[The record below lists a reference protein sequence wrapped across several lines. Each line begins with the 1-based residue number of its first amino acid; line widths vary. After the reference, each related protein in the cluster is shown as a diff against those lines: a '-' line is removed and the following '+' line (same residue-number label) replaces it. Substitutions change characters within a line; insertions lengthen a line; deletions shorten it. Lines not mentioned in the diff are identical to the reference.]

1 MKRSVALILMIVL
14 MFNMTSCT
22 FMFDM
27 IEQNYLNMSA
37 AELAELSDSKLCEV
51 LWFRTDYKVESFEDS
66 LAGFESLNHYEKV
79 LYTVE
84 YFDMEYLNGGLCQFF
99 VNSSRVVAPY
109 VSEALRTIGA
119 DKHAEM
125 YDSFISDNRIDL
137 TDLSEFDTDSI
148 DKYSVLS
155 QKYPFDDFDDAF
167 IKLGLLRPYL
177 EEYIKRKLKRIY
189 KINRRQLL

>member
-51 LWFRTDYKVESFEDS
+51 LWFRIDYIVEAE
-66 LAGFESLNHYEKV
+66 GFEVLNDNEKV

-148 DKYSVLS
+148 DKYSVLR

-177 EEYIKRKLKRIY
+177 EEYIRENLNEFTK
-189 KINRRQLL
+189 

>member
-1 MKRSVALILMIVL
+1 MKRFIALILIIVL

-51 LWFRTDYKVESFEDS
+51 LWFRIDYKVETE
-66 LAGFESLNHYEKV
+66 GFEVLNDNEKV

-125 YDSFISDNRIDL
+125 YDRFISNNGIDL

-177 EEYIKRKLKRIY
+177 EEYIRENLNEFTK
-189 KINRRQLL
+189 

>member
-27 IEQNYLNMSA
+27 IEQNYLKMSA
-37 AELAELSDSKLCEV
+37 AELTELSDSKLCEV
-51 LWFRTDYKVESFEDS
+51 LWFRIDYKVESFEDS

-177 EEYIKRKLKRIY
+177 EEYIRENLNEFTK
-189 KINRRQLL
+189 